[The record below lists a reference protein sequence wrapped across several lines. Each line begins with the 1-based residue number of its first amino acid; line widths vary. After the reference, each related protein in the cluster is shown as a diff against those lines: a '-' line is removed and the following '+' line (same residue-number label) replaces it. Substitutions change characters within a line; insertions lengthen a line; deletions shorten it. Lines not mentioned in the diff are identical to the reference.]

1 MLSAHNLRLAFG
13 DRVILNDVSLSLLN
27 KERVAVVGDNG
38 AGKSSL
44 LGLLGG
50 KPADSGDIKL
60 AKGTKIA
67 LLEQTPR
74 LNNDLSVLE
83 TMQLSMASHLARI
96 QEHEGL
102 CQQIAS
108 LKASPMRDQLAA
120 QLDKL
125 ARLIEQKGGFDITH
139 RIDTVLTRLGIQARG
154 QKLGTLSGGEKRRV
168 DLARIL
174 LAGPDIYLLDEPT
187 NHLDIAAIQFL
198 VETFSKS
205 QAGIIF
211 VSHDSLFIDDLAT
224 SKIIRTRLIQRFFL

>member
-108 LKASPMRDQLAA
+108 L
-120 QLDKL
+120 
-125 ARLIEQKGGFDITH
+125 
-139 RIDTVLTRLGIQARG
+139 
-154 QKLGTLSGGEKRRV
+154 
-168 DLARIL
+168 
-174 LAGPDIYLLDEPT
+174 
-187 NHLDIAAIQFL
+187 
-198 VETFSKS
+198 
-205 QAGIIF
+205 
-211 VSHDSLFIDDLAT
+211 
-224 SKIIRTRLIQRFFL
+224 